1 MRRWYQQKAKGKS
14 HFGNTLHCSH
24 FGIKNAGNEKKW
36 GKGRMRRC
44 FFLVFG
50 MEAV

>member
-24 FGIKNAGNEKKW
+24 VGIKNAGNWQKM
-36 GKGRMRRC
+36 GKGPHAAN
-44 FFLVFG
+44 FFGFFG